1 MSGNCS
7 IPFAGSDTSSRM
19 NRMFRI
25 FKSIRAK
32 LTLWYSSVLL
42 TTLIA
47 FGLVAYTYSSRQ
59 LKDNLD
65 LSLANEVKWVKN
77 FIEPKVAKMKPSKK
91 FTSKKK
97 TTQML
102 TEIIPPEPD
111 STEMSDADDEI
122 WNQIYEH
129 ALVNPKKTM
138 IEVTDKKGA
147 VVFRSFTVG
156 EESLMIGY
164 VPLDTIVMSTVKN
177 EQGEDVRVASTST
190 KNIHIYVAYPLS
202 ELRDV
207 LDNFFSIFIILV
219 PIALALSIG
228 GGWFLANKSLKPV
241 DEITKTAQQIT
252 AQNLDR
258 QIPGQ
263 AVNDEIGRLISTFN
277 GMIMR
282 LQHSFEQVKQFSI
295 DASHEL
301 RTPLTIMRGEV
312 ELALRNPKESE
323 EYRRVLVS
331 NLEEILRLSAIIDNL
346 LVLSKSD
353 GIQHEVCFTEDVNM
367 KELIEELYEDM
378 DIIAEKKQIA
388 ISLLKKEEITV
399 HGDRLK
405 LRQLLLNLVD
415 NAIKYT
421 PDRGSVALS
430 LERDDG
436 YARIIV
442 RDSGIGISKEEQRK
456 IFDRFY
462 RVDKARSRELGGS
475 GLGLSIAKLI
485 AEQHK
490 GRIEVESEPNHGSTF
505 SVYLPI

>member
-1 MSGNCS
+1 
-7 IPFAGSDTSSRM
+7 M
-19 NRMFRI
+19 NEMFRAL
-25 FKSIRAK
+25 KSIRAK
-32 LTLWYSSVLL
+32 LTLWYSFVLL
-42 TTLIA
+42 TTLIT

-59 LKDNLD
+59 LNDNLD
-65 LSLANEVKWVKN
+65 MSLTNEVKWVKN
-77 FIEPKVAKMKPSKK
+77 FIEPKAAKVKPSKK

-97 TTQML
+97 FQESL
-102 TEIIPPEPD
+102 PEALPFESD
-111 STEMSDADDEI
+111 SIEMSNADDEI

-156 EESLMIGY
+156 EESLMIGHA
-164 VPLDTIVMSTVKN
+164 PIDTIMMSTVKN
-177 EQGEDVRVASTST
+177 ESGENVRVASTST
-190 KNIHIYVAYPLS
+190 RNIHIYVAYPLA
-202 ELRDV
+202 ELSGV
-207 LDNFFSIFIILV
+207 LDNLFSIFLILV

-258 QIPGQ
+258 QIPGR

-277 GMIMR
+277 GMISR

-331 NLEEILRLSAIIDNL
+331 NLEEVLRLSAIIDNL

-353 GIQHEVCFTEDVNM
+353 ISQHEISFTEDVDLH
-367 KELIEELYEDM
+367 ELVEELYEDM
-378 DIIAEKKQIA
+378 EIIADKKQIE
-388 ISLLKKEEITV
+388 INILKKESLSL

-405 LRQLLLNLVD
+405 LRQLLLNIVD

-421 PDRGSVALS
+421 PDCGHVSLS
-430 LERDDG
+430 LEQDDG
-436 YARIIV
+436 YAKIIV
-442 RDSGIGISKEEQRK
+442 KDSGIGISKEEQPK

-462 RVDKARSRELGGS
+462 RVDKARTREHGGS

-485 AEQHK
+485 AEQHN
-490 GRIEVESEPNHGSTF
+490 GRIEVESDLNQGSTF
-505 SVYLPI
+505 SVYLPL